1 MIADRR
7 AASFGSWRDV
17 EIGFVWAHYLEAV
30 AQAGGA
36 PTMIPALDLYGDDPE
51 LALEGIDALLLT
63 GGRDIG
69 ADLYDAEPHP
79 ANEEPDPVRDRV
91 EAAIARR
98 ALELDRPVLGVC
110 RGMQLINL
118 IRGGGLEQHLT
129 DPDGLH
135 RGTPGEFV
143 GHPVSLKPGSRIAE
157 ALGAEAVEVR
167 SHHHQGLGELGA
179 GLTATG
185 LASDG
190 VVEAVESSQHD
201 FCLAVLWH
209 PEEDLPGGGLRVYRA
224 LVEAAGRRAEAP
236 A

>member
-36 PTMIPALDLYGDDPE
+36 PIMIPALDLYGEDPA